1 MQRMKVG
8 EEDVS
13 PLLGELA
20 VPGRFFFFMQDAP
33 EKNSVM
39 MTCKLKDIPE
49 DARDFRGKVCFEPQ
63 ADAPDAPEA
72 PREVYIR
79 SRFEPLVLPQG
90 PCQGLLQR
98 MRLEGFGQI
107 LQFRK
112 QFHEWMELEGE
123 EDTCKVSLLLG
134 GVPMCLGHFE
144 TKVAELE
151 TRGRPKEAK
160 LRKGLRQRSEGR
172 VPRPFRCRP
181 KEAGAFRGTWPF

>member
-1 MQRMKVG
+1 
-8 EEDVS
+8 
-13 PLLGELA
+13 
-20 VPGRFFFFMQDAP
+20 MQDAP

-151 TRGRPKEAK
+151 TRGQIQAFELHVPKRAT
-160 LRKGLRQRSEGR
+160 S
-172 VPRPFRCRP
+172 V
-181 KEAGAFRGTWPF
+181 